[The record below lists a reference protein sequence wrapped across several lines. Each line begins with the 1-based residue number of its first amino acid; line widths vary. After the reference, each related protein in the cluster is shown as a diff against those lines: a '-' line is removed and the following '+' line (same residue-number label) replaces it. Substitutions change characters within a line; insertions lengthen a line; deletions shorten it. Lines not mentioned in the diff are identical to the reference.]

1 MFRTPRFQMSAITRR
16 WMYNTFGVIVAILAI
31 VAIASCLVLH
41 RYYYSI
47 VEMNLN
53 QISESLVSSYF
64 SVYLG
69 SDEKHFEAGARG
81 YVESFEEKDT
91 MEVWVLDSNGNVIVS
106 SSGFDIPSGSEMP
119 DYVSALE
126 NSQSK
131 HIAVCRTPSG
141 EKVMA
146 RTILISGSNRNSAG
160 AVRYLTSL
168 EQIDDN
174 LAVIDTIICVA
185 CVFGMFLVWI
195 SGYFFIQ
202 SIVKPVRKVSKTAQ
216 DIAKGNFA
224 ARIDSHRY
232 NDEIGELCE
241 TINYMAGEL
250 EDSEKIKND
259 FISTVSHELRT
270 PLTAIQG
277 WAETLAQTEITD
289 PNVFR
294 KGMKAIVSE
303 SERLSSLVED
313 LLDFSR
319 IQSGRMNMKRE
330 KIDVLA
336 ELDDTMYVFKER
348 ALREGVDLEYNAPTL
363 PAPMEGD
370 GDRIKQAFVNILDNA
385 IKYTGQG
392 GKVNVTAAIAPEE
405 GKLTIT
411 FADNGCGI
419 PAHDLP
425 RVKEKFYKANT
436 SVRGSGIGL
445 AVTDEIIRRHGGTLD
460 ISSVEGEGTTVTVTL
475 PIEQAQLLQVPPAE
489 LTEQEER
496 EVLLLEQIVKEQQ
509 SNTERDK

>member
-1 MFRTPRFQMSAITRR
+1 ML
-16 WMYNTFGVIVAILAI
+16 NTFGVIVAILVI
-31 VAIASCLVLH
+31 VAIASCLMLH

-53 QISESLVSSYF
+53 QVSESVVSSYF

-69 SDEKHFEAGARG
+69 SDERRFEAGARS
-81 YVESFEEKDT
+81 YVENFEEKDT
-91 MEVWVLDSNGNVIVS
+91 MEVWVLDRNADVIVS
-106 SSGFDIPSGSEMP
+106 SSGFDIPEGSEMP
-119 DYVSALE
+119 DYVSAAE
-126 NSQSK
+126 NSQGP
-131 HIAVCRTPSG
+131 HIAVCRLPSG

-146 RTILISGSNRNSAG
+146 RTILISGGSRSVAG

-168 EQIDDN
+168 EEIDGN
-174 LAVIDTIICVA
+174 LAVIDTVICVA
-185 CVFGMFLVWI
+185 CAFAMFLVWM

-202 SIVKPVRKVSKTAQ
+202 SIVKPVRKVSRTAQ
-216 DIAKGNFA
+216 DIAKGNFS

-277 WAETLAQTEITD
+277 WAETLTQAGITD
-289 PNVFR
+289 PEVFR
-294 KGMKAIVSE
+294 KGMKVIVGE
-303 SERLSSLVED
+303 SERLGSLVED

-319 IQSGRMNMKRE
+319 IQSGRMNMKHE
-330 KIDVLA
+330 KIDILA

-348 ALREGVDLEYNAPTL
+348 ALREGVDLEYNASTL
-363 PAPMEGD
+363 LAPAEGD

-392 GKVNVTAAIAPEE
+392 GRVNVTASIAPEA

-460 ISSVEGEGTTVTVTL
+460 IASVEGEGTTVTVTL
-475 PIEQAQLLQVPPAE
+475 PIERAQDLQAPPAE
-489 LTEQEER
+489 LTEQEAR
-496 EVLLLEQIVKEQQ
+496 DALLLEQIVREQQ
-509 SNTERDK
+509 SNPQRDQDK

>member
-1 MFRTPRFQMSAITRR
+1 MFRFPRLKLSAITRR
-16 WMYNTFGVIVAILAI
+16 WMYNTFGVIVLILLI
-31 VAIASCLVLH
+31 VSFTAGVFLH

-53 QISESLVSSYF
+53 QISENVVSSYF
-64 SVYLG
+64 SVYIG
-69 SDEKHFEAGARG
+69 SDERHFEMGARG
-81 YVESFEEKDT
+81 YAESFEEKNS
-91 MEVWVLDSNGNVIVS
+91 MEVWVLDRNGNVIVS
-106 SSGFDIPSGSEMP
+106 SSGFDAPVIVDKP
-119 DYVSALE
+119 DYDKAIEGTSSNSVAVS
-126 NSQSK
+126 
-131 HIAVCRTPSG
+131 RMPSG
-141 EKVMA
+141 EKIMA
-146 RTILISGSNRNSAG
+146 RTILISGSNKSVAG
-160 AVRYLTSL
+160 AVRYITSL
-168 EQIDDN
+168 EEVDRN
-174 LAVIDTIICVA
+174 LAIIDLAIAVIGLFAMV
-185 CVFGMFLVWI
+185 LVWV

-202 SIVKPVRKVSKTAQ
+202 SIVRPVRKVSRTAQ
-216 DIAKGNFA
+216 DIAKGNFS

-250 EDSEKIKND
+250 QDSEKIKND

-277 WAETLAQTEITD
+277 WAETLAQSGITD
-289 PNVFR
+289 QAMLK
-294 KGMKAIVSE
+294 KGMTVIMGE
-303 SERLSSLVED
+303 SERLNSLVED

-319 IQSGRMNMKRE
+319 IQSGRMNMKKE

-348 ALREGVDLEYNAPTL
+348 ALREGVELEYNATTL

-392 GKVNVTAAIAPEE
+392 GKVHVTAAIPAQ
-405 GKLTIT
+405 GGRIVIT
-411 FADNGCGI
+411 FSDTGCGI

-436 SVRGSGIGL
+436 AVRGSGIGL
-445 AVTDEIIRRHGGTLD
+445 AVTDEIIRRHNGTLL

-475 PIEQAQLLQVPPAE
+475 PIDQAEIPQPPPVERTA
-489 LTEQEER
+489 EQEK
-496 EVLLLEQIVKEQQ
+496 EVQLFEQIVKEQQ
-509 SNTERDK
+509 TTDSKGV